1 MQDSDESVTQETSSI
16 DWCFGLNIAGTTFV
30 YSLLLVFAF
39 KTVHRNSE
47 WQNKETLA
55 RSGLK
60 VNPMNAKIHV
70 TLGNV
75 LASRVSHDSR
85 RTRAFVLSCHRGF
98 VSSCLRVSSVR
109 VLTWFLHMPHFNFI
123 YSRNLFKKFS
133 FVWSYICT
141 LKISKVSWNS
151 PLPDLYPRNWD
162 EPVRLFTPITEL
174 TMLFPSQGLL
184 SCENHYREALRL
196 RPHYVAGWENLGLVL
211 LNTSKN
217 I

>member
-16 DWCFGLNIAGTTFV
+16 DWRFGLNIAGMTFV
-30 YSLLLVFAF
+30 YSLLLLFAF

-75 LASRVSHDSR
+75 LASRVSRDSR

-98 VSSCLRVSSVR
+98 VSSSLFSARSNVIS
-109 VLTWFLHMPHFNFI
+109 PHA
-123 YSRNLFKKFS
+123 S
-133 FVWSYICT
+133 F
-141 LKISKVSWNS
+141 
-151 PLPDLYPRNWD
+151 
-162 EPVRLFTPITEL
+162 
-174 TMLFPSQGLL
+174 
-184 SCENHYREALRL
+184 
-196 RPHYVAGWENLGLVL
+196 
-211 LNTSKN
+211 
-217 I
+217 

>member
-30 YSLLLVFAF
+30 YSLLLLFAF

-85 RTRAFVLSCHRGF
+85 WTRAFVLSCHRGF

-109 VLTWFLHMPHFNFI
+109 VLTWFLHMPLNKLILISSTVGIYFTNSHFF
-123 YSRNLFKKFS
+123 
-133 FVWSYICT
+133 WSYICT

-162 EPVRLFTPITEL
+162 EPVRLFTPCYFLHRASYLVRTIIVRPCAWGHITS
-174 TMLFPSQGLL
+174 P
-184 SCENHYREALRL
+184 
-196 RPHYVAGWENLGLVL
+196 AGKTWV
-211 LNTSKN
+211 
-217 I
+217 